1 MITLFLSVSNG
12 VTKTTKGELIYEC
25 SKSYYGGYKRMAGA
39 GGRGGVPFGPMVD
52 DPNFTL
58 ALEKISGDKALFVY
72 EKTMVRQV
80 QDYLELCYSLH
91 PIPLITRLG
100 GYLFQQ

>member
-1 MITLFLSVSNG
+1 MNVVNATMEDIRGWL
-12 VTKTTKGELIYEC
+12 ELAAEVE
-25 SKSYYGGYKRMAGA
+25 SL
-39 GGRGGVPFGPMVD
+39 FGPMVD

-58 ALEKISGDKALFVY
+58 ALEKISDDKALFVY

-91 PIPLITRLG
+91 PMPLITRLG